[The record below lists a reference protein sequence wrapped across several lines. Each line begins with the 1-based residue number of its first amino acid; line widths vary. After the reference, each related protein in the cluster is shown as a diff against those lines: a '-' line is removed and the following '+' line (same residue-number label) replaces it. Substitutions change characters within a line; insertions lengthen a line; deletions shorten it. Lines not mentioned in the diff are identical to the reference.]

1 MKLHVI
7 QKRQVIKS
15 VCRTFNDHEYMW
27 VMLIKV
33 LLTTHLLL
41 KLGFVE
47 KKRTIN

>member
-1 MKLHVI
+1 MQNV
-7 QKRQVIKS
+7 
-15 VCRTFNDHEYMW
+15 TFNDHEYMR